1 MELIRK
7 THVSRVKVYKKSNM
21 DDDQQPST
29 SGLQAMICGS
39 SSSPQ
44 SESSDNNSLELHLP
58 KKSRISLKK
67 LKSIATVADRTG
79 VSDRNAALIA
89 SATLEDYNLISSED
103 ISEVIEKNKIRRA
116 QLSNIKFP

>member
-29 SGLQAMICGS
+29 CGLQVMICSS

-44 SESSDNNSLELHLP
+44 SESSDTDSLELPLP
-58 KKSRISLKK
+58 KKSRIYLKK

-116 QLSNIKFP
+116 RLSNIKFP

>member
-29 SGLQAMICGS
+29 SGLQAMICSS

-44 SESSDNNSLELHLP
+44 SESSDTDSLELPLP

-89 SATLEDYNLISSED
+89 SATLEDYDLISSED
-103 ISEVIEKNKIRRA
+103 ISEVIEKK
-116 QLSNIKFP
+116 

>member
-7 THVSRVKVYKKSNM
+7 THVNRVKVYKKSNM

-29 SGLQAMICGS
+29 NGLQALICCS

-44 SESSDNNSLELHLP
+44 SESPDTDSLELPLP

-79 VSDRNAALIA
+79 VSDRNAEI
-89 SATLEDYNLISSED
+89 DC
-103 ISEVIEKNKIRRA
+103 KRK
-116 QLSNIKFP
+116 P